1 MKEAWRQVARC
12 SSAPFEMRLGGRPW
26 STTRTHLAGSP
37 ADSAMCLRWSMR
49 LGLSP
54 IHLGFSSFSSLGSSS
69 SFPTSLICLR
79 RLGLSVLPQR
89 VSTRTLFFGDDTLE
103 TLELVSF
110 VPRGHV
116 ESTGCGLT
124 IAVQMS
130 FTMITSLTVMH
141 EVLHWMPRSPLGY
154 VLCPLGTTIFNP
166 RWAWNIQHSARSY
179 PRCTCANAEYALCAA
194 AARSAPVRRAGDID
208 FFTALLEDTYALM

>member
-1 MKEAWRQVARC
+1 
-12 SSAPFEMRLGGRPW
+12 
-26 STTRTHLAGSP
+26 
-37 ADSAMCLRWSMR
+37 MR

-69 SFPTSLICLR
+69 SFPTSLILYVCVVWALARCLKGFQPAHF
-79 RLGLSVLPQR
+79 L
-89 VSTRTLFFGDDTLE
+89 GDDTPE

-124 IAVQMS
+124 IAVQMT

-154 VLCPLGTTIFNP
+154 ILCPLGTTIFNL

-179 PRCTCANAEYALCAA
+179 PRYTCANAEYALCAA

-208 FFTALLEDTYALM
+208 FFTTLLEDTYALM